1 MCSGSWERSRHL
13 ISMGRLRNMNNE
25 KFGLREGSIIKN
37 MSSNLSEPRVPLT
50 HQVPGPSYGVLM
62 DKSLVEVS
70 EGGGYF
76 LAEIL
81 DVNNTDLFLRFENP
95 RFS

>member
-1 MCSGSWERSRHL
+1 
-13 ISMGRLRNMNNE
+13 
-25 KFGLREGSIIKN
+25 
-37 MSSNLSEPRVPLT
+37 MSSNIEPRVPLT
-50 HQVPGPSYGVLM
+50 HQVPGPSYGMLM

-81 DVNNTDLFLRFENP
+81 DVNNSELFLRFENP
-95 RFS
+95 RFSQEPFWVKPERVRP